1 MNTGERQGK
10 EPVESKGRKESGMN
24 VHAYVTGR
32 MRGMGGRGEH
42 GLRQK
47 NGAKDTGPEGST
59 AEAEEATANPSC
71 AMKETKKVMNT
82 IHRQRAK

>member
-32 MRGMGGRGEH
+32 MRGMGS
-42 GLRQK
+42 
-47 NGAKDTGPEGST
+47 EGST
-59 AEAEEATANPSC
+59 GCGRKTGPRTQVPRAPLR
-71 AMKETKKVMNT
+71 KLKKP
-82 IHRQRAK
+82 QRTQAVQ